1 MQKPLDLAVP
11 ICYYSIVD
19 DDYCNDEV
27 IDMSNVETLM
37 QTLRNAD
44 TNNGVFRKKDVFALA
59 HPLGFTNL
67 TFLLNDDTK
76 VSRGVYNLS
85 GFLNGTQTTVAAP
98 RPRKVRVAPVDAPEN
113 IIPMPQRAPIAEI
126 QSAKTVMQA
135 KLEVVVE
142 NLVPNKDKTFVP
154 FGFYKDLTKVI
165 EAGVFYPTFISGL
178 SGNGKTTM
186 VEQACAALKRECLR
200 VNISVETDE
209 DDLIGGNT
217 LVDGNVVYREG
228 PVLTA
233 MKRGAVLILDEIDRG
248 SNKLMCLQAILE
260 GKPYF
265 NKKTGETVRP
275 APGFNVI
282 ATANTKGR
290 GSDDG
295 KFISA
300 QILDDAFLE
309 RFAITVEQEYP
320 SAAVERKIVLNK
332 MAKVG
337 ATDEEFATN
346 LVTWAEIIR
355 KTFYDGG
362 IDDLIST
369 RRLEHIVNAFAM
381 FKDRAKAVE
390 LCVNRFDSDTKTA
403 FLDLYTKVDAKVD
416 VATMQQPTAPGEGV
430 FDNDEPAF

>member
-1 MQKPLDLAVP
+1 MISTREDLLAA
-11 ICYYSIVD
+11 
-19 DDYCNDEV
+19 
-27 IDMSNVETLM
+27 
-37 QTLRNAD
+37 LRAAD
-44 TNNGVFRKKDVFALA
+44 TNGGIFRKKDVFAVA
-59 HPLGFTNL
+59 HPMGIEKLNW
-67 TFLLNDDTK
+67 LLSKDNV
-76 VSRGVYNLS
+76 VSRGVYDLS
-85 GFLNGTQTTVAAP
+85 AAMVGVTAKP
-98 RPRKVRVAPVDAPEN
+98 APV
-113 IIPMPQRAPIAEI
+113 MPQPVAEI
-126 QSAKTVMQA
+126 TSKPVAKTVMQP
-135 KLEVVVE
+135 KLEVIID
-142 NLVPNKDKTFVP
+142 NLVPRLDATYVP
-154 FGFYKDLTKVI
+154 FGFYSDLTKVLKA
-165 EAGVFYPTFISGL
+165 EAFYPTFISGL

-186 VEQACAALKRECLR
+186 VEQACAKLKRECLR

-233 MKRGAVLILDEIDRG
+233 MKRGAILILDEIDRG
-248 SNKLMCLQAILE
+248 SNKLMCIQAILE

-265 NKKTGETVRP
+265 NKKTGETVFP
-275 APGFNVI
+275 AKGFNVV

-320 SAAVERKIVLNK
+320 SAKVEKKIVMNK
-332 MAKVG
+332 MEKAG
-337 ATDEEFATN
+337 AVDEEFADN

-381 FKDRAKAVE
+381 FKSRQKAVE
-390 LCVNRFDSDTKTA
+390 LCVNRFDADTKSA
-403 FLDLYTKVDAKVD
+403 FLDLYSKVDAKID
-416 VATMQQPTAPGEGV
+416 TGPT
-430 FDNDEPAF
+430 DNVNEDAFFEETPF

>member
-1 MQKPLDLAVP
+1 MISTREDLLAA
-11 ICYYSIVD
+11 
-19 DDYCNDEV
+19 
-27 IDMSNVETLM
+27 
-37 QTLRNAD
+37 LRAAD
-44 TNNGVFRKKDVFALA
+44 TNGGIFRKKDVFAVA
-59 HPLGFTNL
+59 HPMGIEKLNW
-67 TFLLNDDTK
+67 LLSKDNV
-76 VSRGVYNLS
+76 VSRGVYDLS
-85 GFLNGTQTTVAAP
+85 AAMVGVTAKP
-98 RPRKVRVAPVDAPEN
+98 APV
-113 IIPMPQRAPIAEI
+113 MPQPVAEI
-126 QSAKTVMQA
+126 ISKPVAKTVMQP
-135 KLEVVVE
+135 KLEVIID
-142 NLVPNKDKTFVP
+142 NLVPRLDATYVP
-154 FGFYKDLTKVI
+154 FGFYTDLIKVLKA
-165 EAGVFYPTFISGL
+165 EAFYPTFISGL

-186 VEQACAALKRECLR
+186 IEQACAKLKRECLR

-233 MKRGAVLILDEIDRG
+233 MKRGAILILDEIDRG
-248 SNKLMCLQAILE
+248 SNKLMCIQAILE

-265 NKKTGETVRP
+265 NKKTGETVFP
-275 APGFNVI
+275 AKGFNVV

-320 SAAVERKIVLNK
+320 SAKVEKKIVMNK
-332 MAKVG
+332 MEKAG
-337 ATDEEFATN
+337 AIDEEFADN

-381 FKDRAKAVE
+381 FKSRQKAVE
-390 LCVNRFDSDTKTA
+390 LCVNRFDADTKSA
-403 FLDLYTKVDAKVD
+403 FLDLYTKVDAKID
-416 VATMQQPTAPGEGV
+416 TGPT
-430 FDNDEPAF
+430 DNVNEDAFFEETPF

>member
-1 MQKPLDLAVP
+1 MNMNETLINALASVDNPSGMFTRQQIQDVAESLGMAKQGSAVGYVVSNYSVGRNKFVIPSDTAVANVVTMPKPKP
-11 ICYYSIVD
+11 IAQVVSQPAEQTKVLTQAKM
-19 DDYCNDEV
+19 EV
-27 IDMSNVETLM
+27 I
-37 QTLRNAD
+37 
-44 TNNGVFRKKDVFALA
+44 
-59 HPLGFTNL
+59 
-67 TFLLNDDTK
+67 
-76 VSRGVYNLS
+76 
-85 GFLNGTQTTVAAP
+85 
-98 RPRKVRVAPVDAPEN
+98 
-113 IIPMPQRAPIAEI
+113 
-126 QSAKTVMQA
+126 
-135 KLEVVVE
+135 VE
-142 NLVPNKDKTFVP
+142 NLVPMQDPTFVP
-154 FGFYKDLTKVI
+154 FGFYRDLTKVLK
-165 EAGVFYPTFISGL
+165 AGVFYPTFISGL

-186 VEQACAALKRECLR
+186 VEQVCAKLKREAIR

-217 LVDGNVVYREG
+217 LIDGNVVYREG

-265 NKKTGETVRP
+265 NKKTGETVYP
-275 APGFNVI
+275 ADGFNVI

-320 SAAVERKIVLNK
+320 SAAVEKKIVLNK
-332 MAKVG
+332 MSKVE
-337 ATDEEFATN
+337 AVDEEFATN

-362 IDDLIST
+362 IDDLVST

-381 FKDRAKAVE
+381 FGDRAKAVE
-390 LCVNRFDSDTKTA
+390 LCVNRFDADTKTA
-403 FLDLYTKVDAKVD
+403 FLDLYTKVDAKVVTSDSEPETTETNSD
-416 VATMQQPTAPGEGV
+416 VIS
-430 FDNDEPAF
+430 F

>member
-1 MQKPLDLAVP
+1 MISTREDLLAA
-11 ICYYSIVD
+11 
-19 DDYCNDEV
+19 
-27 IDMSNVETLM
+27 
-37 QTLRNAD
+37 LRAAD
-44 TNNGVFRKKDVFALA
+44 TNGGIFRKKDVFAVA
-59 HPLGFTNL
+59 HPMGIEKLNW
-67 TFLLNDDTK
+67 LLSKDNV
-76 VSRGVYNLS
+76 VSRGVYDLS
-85 GFLNGTQTTVAAP
+85 AAMVGVTAKP
-98 RPRKVRVAPVDAPEN
+98 APV
-113 IIPMPQRAPIAEI
+113 MPQPVAEI
-126 QSAKTVMQA
+126 TSKPVAKTVMQP
-135 KLEVVVE
+135 KLEVIID
-142 NLVPNKDKTFVP
+142 NLVPRLDATYVP
-154 FGFYKDLTKVI
+154 FGFYTDLIKVLKA
-165 EAGVFYPTFISGL
+165 EAFYPTFISGL

-186 VEQACAALKRECLR
+186 IEQACAKLKRECLR

-233 MKRGAVLILDEIDRG
+233 MKRGAILILDEIDRG
-248 SNKLMCLQAILE
+248 SNKLMCIQAILE

-265 NKKTGETVRP
+265 NKKTGETVFP
-275 APGFNVI
+275 AKGFNVV

-320 SAAVERKIVLNK
+320 SAKVEKKIVMNK
-332 MAKVG
+332 MEKAG
-337 ATDEEFATN
+337 AVDEEFADN

-381 FKDRAKAVE
+381 FKSRQKAVE
-390 LCVNRFDSDTKTA
+390 LCVNRFDADTKSA
-403 FLDLYTKVDAKVD
+403 FLDLYTKVDAKIETGPTDD
-416 VATMQQPTAPGEGV
+416 VNE
-430 FDNDEPAF
+430 DAFFEETPF